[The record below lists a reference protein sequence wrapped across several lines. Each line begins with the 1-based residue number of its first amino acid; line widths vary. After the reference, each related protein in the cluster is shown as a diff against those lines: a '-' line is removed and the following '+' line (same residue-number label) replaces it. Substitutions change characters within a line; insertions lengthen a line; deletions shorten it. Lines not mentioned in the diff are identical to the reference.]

1 VVGVGNGHGLSGMA
15 GENISVEIATVPCW
29 IAATARGL
37 MAELPP
43 VPKMKSGSAVEQYV
57 IACHQRI
64 WDLIRVADPEISHT
78 GDCLECADTVVRKL
92 KDE

>member
-1 VVGVGNGHGLSGMA
+1 MGNGQGLFGMA
-15 GENISVEIATVPCW
+15 EENISAEIAPVPCW
-29 IAATARGL
+29 TAATVRER

-43 VPKMKSGSAVEQYV
+43 LPKMKSGSAVEQYV

-64 WDLIRVADPEISHT
+64 WDLIRVADPEASHT

-92 KDE
+92 IDE

>member
-1 VVGVGNGHGLSGMA
+1 MVNGQGSFGMA
-15 GENISVEIATVPCW
+15 EGNISAEIAHVPCW
-29 IAATARGL
+29 IAVTAREW

-43 VPKMKSGSAVEQYV
+43 LPKMKSGSAVEQYV

-64 WDLIRVADPEISHT
+64 WDLIRVADPETSHT

-92 KDE
+92 VDE

>member
-1 VVGVGNGHGLSGMA
+1 MDNGPVWCLK
-15 GENISVEIATVPCW
+15 GENISAEIAAVPCW
-29 IAATARGL
+29 IVAMARGL

-43 VPKMKSGSAVEQYV
+43 LPKMKSGSAVEQYV

-92 KDE
+92 KDDG